1 MTFKVWIDSVTK
13 PKETFSAEKQ
23 NSDFVKG
30 SINYVIAGI
39 VGAILGL
46 VISLAMGSP
55 FAGLQ
60 AMSIVISPV
69 VGVVAALIV
78 TLIYFI
84 VSKLFGGHGAFK
96 EIYHL
101 MSLYQVPMAILSAI
115 PIVNILA
122 WLYSL
127 YLFYLVIMETQ
138 GLSSGKSIIVVLL
151 PIVVLG
157 IILAVL
163 AVVVGVAIFSMFAP
177 ALQAGTGAFGL
188 GG

>member
-30 SINYVIAGI
+30 SINYVIAGV

-46 VISLAMGSP
+46 VISLATGSP

-60 AMSIVISPV
+60 AASIVTSPI
-69 VGVVAALIV
+69 VGIIMALIA
-78 TLIYFI
+78 TLVYFI

-96 EIYHL
+96 EIYYL
-101 MSLYQVPMAILSAI
+101 MSLYQVPMAILMAI

-122 WLYSL
+122 GLYSL
-127 YLFYLVIMETQ
+127 YLFYLIIMETQ

-151 PIVVLG
+151 PIIVIGV
-157 IILAVL
+157 ILAVL
-163 AVVVGVAIFSMFAP
+163 AVIVGVAIFSMLGP

-188 GG
+188 G